1 MILYQYLRPC
11 FINIYY
17 SEGDRQENIRAAYE
31 WGIFANDMSKKGLI
45 SQIYKDI
52 IQFNSKKKKK
62 DFDLELSR
70 ETKQPFFQRR
80 YTVGQ

>member
-45 SQIYKDI
+45 SQIYKDL

-62 DFDLELSR
+62 KTLI
-70 ETKQPFFQRR
+70 
-80 YTVGQ
+80 